1 MHCHDAV
8 HYSYAPESRTVAVKR
23 VPKPDKRA
31 LRREA
36 IKEALRRLDPTIT
49 SIEFID
55 DPTPPDAAG
64 NTWGD
69 VWLYR
74 VGSGQ
79 KPEQVSTLV
88 TIEAKRVLRLE
99 HPDHS

>member
-1 MHCHDAV
+1 M
-8 HYSYAPESRTVAVKR
+8 KR
-23 VPKPDKRA
+23 APKPDKRT

-55 DPTPPDAAG
+55 DPAPPDAAG
-64 NTWGD
+64 TTWGD

-79 KPEQVSTLV
+79 KPEQVSALIHLETKHL
-88 TIEAKRVLRLE
+88 LRLE
-99 HPDHS
+99 HPTLSKGE

>member
-1 MHCHDAV
+1 MKR
-8 HYSYAPESRTVAVKR
+8 APN
-23 VPKPDKRA
+23 PDKRT

-36 IKEALRRLDPTIT
+36 IKEALRHLDPTIT
-49 SIEFID
+49 SIEFIA
-55 DPTPPDAAG
+55 DPAPPDAAG

-74 VGSGQ
+74 VGSSQ
-79 KPEQVSTLV
+79 KPEQVSILV
-88 TIEAKRVLRLE
+88 NVEAKRVLRLE

>member
-1 MHCHDAV
+1 M
-8 HYSYAPESRTVAVKR
+8 KR
-23 VPKPDKRA
+23 APKPDKRA

-36 IKEALRRLDPTIT
+36 IKEALQELDKSIT
-49 SIEFID
+49 SIEFIE
-55 DPTPPDAAG
+55 DPAPADSSG

-79 KPEQVSTLV
+79 PPEQVSALV
-88 TIEAKRVLRLE
+88 NVEAKRVLRLE
-99 HPDHS
+99 HSTSSKGE